1 MDSFR
6 IQGGRRLAGRIQIE
20 GSKNATLPLMAAA
33 LATDGT
39 LTLRNVPCLSDI
51 SNMTRLLRQLGVEVD
66 GECGT
71 VKMHVADPNQ
81 IHAKYEI
88 VKTMRASICVLGPM
102 LARRRRAR
110 VSMPGGCAF
119 GERPID
125 LHLRGLEALGAK
137 IELTEGDI
145 IATAP
150 QGLKGTTIFLG
161 GPFGS
166 TVLGTAN
173 VMTAAVLAKG
183 TTVIES
189 AACEPEIVDLANLL
203 NAMGARI
210 ENVGSPR
217 LVIHGVESL
226 GSANHTVIPDRIV
239 AGTYAVAAAVTNG
252 DVILEEFPYDCMLS
266 ALDRLN
272 EIGVH
277 VEMIDGHD
285 DPLHATVRVTSDRT
299 LRPTTITTQP
309 HPGFPTDLQAQFMT
323 LLCLAEGNSII
334 TEKIYPERFGH
345 VAELSRMGAKIY
357 RQGPT
362 CVVSGGRPFKGAPV
376 MASDLRASASLVL
389 AGLAAEGV
397 TEVSRIYHL
406 DRGYTRMEEQLNAL
420 GARIERVREES
431 KAPVVETMSP
441 GETVPS
447 GGSAAVVAKL
457 EP

>member
-6 IQGGRRLAGRIQIE
+6 IQGGRRLSGTIEVE
-20 GSKNATLPLMAAA
+20 GSKNASLPLMAAA
-33 LATDGT
+33 LLTDGE
-39 LTLRNVPCLSDI
+39 LTLHKVPCLSDI
-51 SNMTRLLRQLGVEVD
+51 TNMARLLRELGIEVD
-66 GECGT
+66 GDCGT
-71 VKMHVADPNQ
+71 VKMRVVDPNR
-81 IHAKYEI
+81 IHAQYDI

-110 VSMPGGCAF
+110 VSMPGGCSF

-150 QGLKGTTIFLG
+150 NGLKGTTIFLG

-173 VMTAAVLAKG
+173 VMSAAVLAEG
-183 TTVIES
+183 TTVIEC
-189 AACEPEIVDLANLL
+189 AACEPEIVDLARLL
-203 NAMGARI
+203 ISMGARI
-210 ENVGSPR
+210 EGVGGPR

-226 GSANHTVIPDRIV
+226 GSAQHTVIPDRIV

-252 DVILEEFPYDCMLS
+252 DVTIREFPYDCMLS
-266 ALDRLN
+266 VLDRFN

-277 VEMIDGHD
+277 VELVAGHD
-285 DPLHATVRVTSDRT
+285 DPMHATVRVTSERT
-299 LRPTTITTQP
+299 LRPTVITTQP

-323 LLCLAEGNSII
+323 LVCLAGGNSII

-362 CVVSGGRPFKGAPV
+362 CVVSGGVPFKGAQV

-389 AGLAAEGV
+389 AGLAADGV

-406 DRGYTRMEEQLNAL
+406 DRGYTRMEEHLNML
-420 GARIERVREES
+420 GARIERVREGAVVSSE
-431 KAPVVETMSP
+431 APT
-441 GETVPS
+441 
-447 GGSAAVVAKL
+447 AAVAGA
-457 EP
+457 

>member
-33 LATDGT
+33 LCTDGT

-51 SNMTRLLRQLGVEVD
+51 SNMTELLRQLGVDVD
-66 GECGT
+66 GDCGT
-71 VKMHVADPNQ
+71 VKMRVADPNQ
-81 IHAKYEI
+81 IHAKYDI
-88 VKTMRASICVLGPM
+88 VKKMRASICVLGPM

-119 GERPID
+119 GERPVD

-150 QGLKGTTIFLG
+150 QGLTGTTIFLG

-203 NAMGARI
+203 NSMGARI

-226 GSANHTVIPDRIV
+226 GSADHTVIPDRIV

-252 DVILEEFPYDCMLS
+252 DVILEEFPIDCMLS
-266 ALDRLN
+266 VIDRFN

-277 VEMIDGHD
+277 AEVIENAHD
-285 DPLHATVRVTSDRT
+285 PMHATVRVTSDRT
-299 LRPTTITTQP
+299 LKPTTITTQP

-345 VAELSRMGAKIY
+345 VAELARMGAKIY

-362 CVVSGGRPFKGAPV
+362 CVISGGHPFKGAPV

-406 DRGYTRMEEQLNAL
+406 DRGYTRMEEQLNVL

-431 KAPVVETMSP
+431 K
-441 GETVPS
+441 VPAAES
-447 GGSAAVVAKL
+447 ASAAGSVPATAKV